1 MIPGAPVSRRTP
13 TSASTIEL
21 SAIKA
26 MEIEASRLP
35 DVVSLAQGIP
45 SFDTP
50 QPIKDYV
57 AARIQEGV
65 CARYS
70 LSPGLPELRELISE
84 SLLED
89 GMRYDPDGEILVT
102 CGAIEAVSATLLAL
116 VGEGD
121 EVVVASPTYA
131 SYLPSI
137 RLSGARPRFVALDED
152 RNFDLDSAA
161 IERVISNRTRA
172 VLLCN
177 PNNPTGTVYSVAET
191 EQLLRLS
198 EQHGFFVITD
208 DVYKDFLYTSEE
220 PGNPAKNEAHRD
232 RVLRI
237 CSFSKAY
244 GMTGWR
250 VGFVHGA
257 RRHID
262 RILAVHDTLVTC
274 APVVS
279 QHAAIA
285 ALRFGA
291 PFVNQFREEFRQRRD
306 RVVERLDALDRY
318 FDYQMPNASYFAFPR
333 VKDTVP
339 LARDS
344 KALAHDIL
352 HRAGVALVP
361 GVAFGPTGE
370 AHLRFC
376 YARPPRDIE
385 RAFDRLDDY
394 FAGKARITHLLPP
407 APASAPST
415 PRWRQLGESTL
426 RGLAQLRLRRQRPKV
441 VAIAG
446 GRGKTVLKR
455 TLTELLRPHFR
466 VRGNPLSHN
475 TEIGLALS
483 ILDVRLP
490 STRPSELAGAFVRG
504 VGHAIA
510 PDAVD
515 VLVLELGT
523 RRRGDMRRLL
533 AMVRPDIAIV
543 TPLATGEVDDL
554 DALQTLQSE
563 VDELIAVMRS
573 AGRPIVVCRDDGLV
587 DSGVATHT
595 YGDTD
600 FADDGATLRIGDRGY
615 AVARELVGQT
625 ARRAMVAGVVTAQ
638 LLGLPEEV
646 LRAQLAAPVHAR
658 QVDDA
663 SVGPPSAT
671 DRTS

>member
-1 MIPGAPVSRRTP
+1 MMPGSIAPRRTP
-13 TSASTIEL
+13 AAASTVEL

-57 AARIQEGV
+57 TARIQEGV

-84 SLLED
+84 ALLED

-116 VGEGD
+116 VADGD
-121 EVVVASPTYA
+121 EVIVASPTYA

-137 RLSGARPRFVALDED
+137 RLAGARPRFVALDED
-152 RNFDLDSAA
+152 RNFDLDTAA

-198 EQHGFFVITD
+198 EKHGFFVITD
-208 DVYKDFLYTSEE
+208 DVYKDFLYTTEE
-220 PGNPAKNEAHRD
+220 PGNPAKNEAHRE

-257 RRHID
+257 RQHVE

-291 PFVNQFREEFRQRRD
+291 PFVERFRQEFRERRD
-306 RVVERLDALDRY
+306 RVVERLDNLDRV

-344 KALAHDIL
+344 RALAHDIL

-376 YARPPRDIE
+376 YARPPQDIE

-394 FAGKARITHLLPP
+394 FAGKAHTTHSLPP
-407 APASAPST
+407 QPTSPPAV
-415 PRWRQLGESTL
+415 PRWRHVGEGTL
-426 RGLAQLRLRRQRPKV
+426 RKLAKLRLQRRRPKV
-441 VAIAG
+441 IAIAG

-455 TLTELLRPHFR
+455 TLTELLRTHYR
-466 VRGNPLSHN
+466 VRSNPLSHN
-475 TEIGLALS
+475 TEIGLALA
-483 ILDVRLP
+483 ILDVRLT
-490 STRPSELAGAFVRG
+490 STRPADLAAAFTRG
-504 VGHAIA
+504 IGHALA
-510 PDAVD
+510 PDDVE

-523 RRRGDMRRLL
+523 RRRGDMRQLL
-533 AMVRPDIAIV
+533 SIVHPDIAVI

-563 VDELIAVMRS
+563 IGELTATMQRES
-573 AGRPIVVCRDDGLV
+573 RPVVLCRDDGLL
-587 DSGVATHT
+587 DSSVATHT
-595 YGDTD
+595 FGDED
-600 FADDGATLRIGDRGY
+600 YVHGDPSTM
-615 AVARELVGQT
+615 AVDERRYPVGRELVGDT
-625 ARRAMVAGVVTAQ
+625 AMRAMSASVIVAH
-638 LLGLPEEV
+638 LLGVPDEAIRGYLI
-646 LRAQLAAPVHAR
+646 AAH
-658 QVDDA
+658 
-663 SVGPPSAT
+663 T
-671 DRTS
+671 